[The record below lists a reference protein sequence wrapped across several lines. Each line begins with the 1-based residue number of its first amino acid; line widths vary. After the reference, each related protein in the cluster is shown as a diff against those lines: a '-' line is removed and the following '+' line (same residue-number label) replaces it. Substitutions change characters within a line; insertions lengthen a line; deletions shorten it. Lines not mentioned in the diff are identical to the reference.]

1 MSFQYG
7 SFARKKNTNMEKI
20 EGKIVKR
27 ENEEKNINERLE
39 FKIQRPKNAFVNV
52 DCRYVALF
60 LFPYQFCA
68 R

>member
-27 ENEEKNINERLE
+27 ENEEK
-39 FKIQRPKNAFVNV
+39 KI
-52 DCRYVALF
+52 
-60 LFPYQFCA
+60 
-68 R
+68 